1 MQAFQSFIN
10 ANPRSPEFLSLFIDE
25 HLKKGAKVKSEEEI
39 DQALEKTLILFRY
52 LSDKDKFERYYKNHL
67 ARRLLY
73 SRSASDDAE
82 RGMVAKL
89 KVEMGFQFVQKLEG
103 MFNDMRLSADS
114 AKTFRTYQD
123 RTGPLPFEMSV
134 KVLTAS
140 YWPQP
145 IVTASTCTFG
155 EPLANATQVYQRYYD
170 GRHSGRRLTWQANLG
185 TADVRVRFKARS
197 HDLNVST
204 QALVV
209 LLLFEDV
216 KEGEILSYSV
226 S

>member
-1 MQAFQSFIN
+1 M
-10 ANPRSPEFLSLFIDE
+10 
-25 HLKKGAKVKSEEEI
+25 
-39 DQALEKTLILFRY
+39 LFRF

-73 SRSASDDAE
+73 GRSASDDAE

-89 KVEMGFQFVQKLEG
+89 KVEMGFQFTQKLEG
-103 MFNDMRLSADS
+103 MFTDMRISAESVSAFRNYSARNNERVPFDLS
-114 AKTFRTYQD
+114 
-123 RTGPLPFEMSV
+123 V
-134 KVLTAS
+134 NVLTAS

-145 IVTASTCTFG
+145 IVATSTCSFG
-155 EPLANATQVYQRYYD
+155 GQLKETTELFQKYYD
-170 GRHSGRRLTWQANLG
+170 SRHSGRRLTWQANLG
-185 TADVRVRFKARS
+185 TADVRVRFRARS

-216 KEGEILSYSV
+216 KEDETLSYGVGLGPSQ